1 MRHPIAAALA
11 ATMLAGAAPA
21 FAADAA
27 ATNEKAYRGFIED
40 AFNKHNVN
48 ASDKYLDAK
57 FVDHVPMANQKP
69 GIAGFKAFLAGMVKS
84 TPDLHMTIDQTAAKG
99 DLVVARITVTGTPKA
114 PMMGMKP
121 NGKAFKMVWID
132 WCTFKNGKMTEH
144 WGYGND
150 QAMMSAFQ
158 APAHK

>member
-1 MRHPIAAALA
+1 MRHTIAAMAA
-11 ATMLAGAAPA
+11 ATILAGAAPA
-21 FAADAA
+21 FAADATA
-27 ATNEKAYRGFIED
+27 ANEKAYRDFIENT
-40 AFNKHNVN
+40 FNKHNPA

-69 GIAGFKAFLAGMVKS
+69 GVAGFKAFLADMIKT
-84 TPDLHMTIDQTAAKG
+84 TPDLHMTIEKTAAKG
-99 DLVVARITVTGTPKA
+99 DQVVARIVVSGTPKA

-121 NGKAFKMVWID
+121 NGKAFKMTWID

-144 WGYGND
+144 WGYGDD
-150 QAMMSAFQ
+150 QAMMGAFQ